1 MSQTWITRVAIC
13 VKVLKRGAGIRRVRE
28 CRMSRRERVWIQRV
42 RGERVWKM
50 VEVVEEEEEE
60 EVDRMVEERVERKIQ
75 VQREAKVR
83 L

>member
-1 MSQTWITRVAIC
+1 MAIC

-50 VEVVEEEEEE
+50 EEKEEEEEEE
-60 EVDRMVEERVERKIQ
+60 EVDGMVEKRVERKIQ

>member
-1 MSQTWITRVAIC
+1 MVIC

-28 CRMSRRERVWIQRV
+28 WRMSRRERVWIQRV

-50 VEVVEEEEEE
+50 VVVEEEEE
-60 EVDRMVEERVERKIQ
+60 EVDRMVKERVERKIQ

>member
-1 MSQTWITRVAIC
+1 M
-13 VKVLKRGAGIRRVRE
+13 RRVRE
-28 CRMSRRERVWIQRV
+28 WRMSRRERVWIQRV

-50 VEVVEEEEEE
+50 VEEEEEEE
-60 EVDRMVEERVERKIQ
+60 EDEELDGMVEERVERKIQ

>member
-1 MSQTWITRVAIC
+1 
-13 VKVLKRGAGIRRVRE
+13 
-28 CRMSRRERVWIQRV
+28 MSRRERVWIQRV

-50 VEVVEEEEEE
+50 VVVEEEEEE
-60 EVDRMVEERVERKIQ
+60 KEEELDGMVEERVERKIQ

>member
-1 MSQTWITRVAIC
+1 MAIC

-28 CRMSRRERVWIQRV
+28 WRMSRRERVWIQRV

-50 VEVVEEEEEE
+50 VEEEEEEE

>member
-28 CRMSRRERVWIQRV
+28 WRMSRRERVWIQRV

-50 VEVVEEEEEE
+50 VEEEEEEE

>member
-1 MSQTWITRVAIC
+1 M
-13 VKVLKRGAGIRRVRE
+13 KVLKRGAGIRRVRE
-28 CRMSRRERVWIQRV
+28 WRMSRRERVWIQRV
-42 RGERVWKM
+42 RGERVWKI
-50 VEVVEEEEEE
+50 VEVEEEEEEEE

>member
-1 MSQTWITRVAIC
+1 MSQTWITRVEIC

-28 CRMSRRERVWIQRV
+28 WRMSRRERVWIQRV

-50 VEVVEEEEEE
+50 VVVEEEEEE
-60 EVDRMVEERVERKIQ
+60 EVERMVEERVERKIQ

>member
-1 MSQTWITRVAIC
+1 MAIC

-28 CRMSRRERVWIQRV
+28 CRMSRRERVWIHRV

-50 VEVVEEEEEE
+50 VEVEEEEEE
-60 EVDRMVEERVERKIQ
+60 EEELDGMVEERVERKIQ

>member
-1 MSQTWITRVAIC
+1 M
-13 VKVLKRGAGIRRVRE
+13 KVLKRGAGIRRVRE
-28 CRMSRRERVWIQRV
+28 WRMSRRERVWIQRV

-50 VEVVEEEEEE
+50 VVVEEEEDEEE

>member
-1 MSQTWITRVAIC
+1 MAIC
-13 VKVLKRGAGIRRVRE
+13 VNVLKRGAGMRRVRE

-50 VEVVEEEEEE
+50 VVVEEEE
-60 EVDRMVEERVERKIQ
+60 EVDRMVEERVERKVQ

>member
-1 MSQTWITRVAIC
+1 M
-13 VKVLKRGAGIRRVRE
+13 KVLKRGAGIRRVRE
-28 CRMSRRERVWIQRV
+28 WRMSRRERVWIQRV

-50 VEVVEEEEEE
+50 VEEEEEEE

>member
-1 MSQTWITRVAIC
+1 MAIC
-13 VKVLKRGAGIRRVRE
+13 VNVLKRGAGIRRVRE
-28 CRMSRRERVWIQRV
+28 WRMSRRERVWIQRV

-50 VEVVEEEEEE
+50 VEEEEEEE
-60 EVDRMVEERVERKIQ
+60 EVDEMVEERVERKIQ

>member
-1 MSQTWITRVAIC
+1 
-13 VKVLKRGAGIRRVRE
+13 
-28 CRMSRRERVWIQRV
+28 MSRRERVWIQRV

-75 VQREAKVR
+75 VQREANVR

>member
-28 CRMSRRERVWIQRV
+28 WRMSRRERVWIQRV

-50 VEVVEEEEEE
+50 VGEEEEEE

>member
-1 MSQTWITRVAIC
+1 MVIC

-28 CRMSRRERVWIQRV
+28 WRMSRRERVWIQRV

-50 VEVVEEEEEE
+50 VVEEEEEEE
-60 EVDRMVEERVERKIQ
+60 EVDRMVKERVERKIQ

>member
-1 MSQTWITRVAIC
+1 MAIC

-28 CRMSRRERVWIQRV
+28 WRMSRRERVWIQRV

-50 VEVVEEEEEE
+50 VVGEEEEEE
-60 EVDRMVEERVERKIQ
+60 LDGMVKEMVERKIQ

>member
-1 MSQTWITRVAIC
+1 MN
-13 VKVLKRGAGIRRVRE
+13 VLKRGAGIRRVRE

-50 VEVVEEEEEE
+50 VVVVEEE

>member
-1 MSQTWITRVAIC
+1 MAIC

-28 CRMSRRERVWIQRV
+28 WRMSRRERVWIQRV

-50 VEVVEEEEEE
+50 VEVEEEEEE
-60 EVDRMVEERVERKIQ
+60 EVDGMVEERVERKIQ

>member
-1 MSQTWITRVAIC
+1 MAIC

-28 CRMSRRERVWIQRV
+28 WRMSRRERVWIQRV

-50 VEVVEEEEEE
+50 VGEEEEEE

>member
-1 MSQTWITRVAIC
+1 MAIC
-13 VKVLKRGAGIRRVRE
+13 VNVLKRGAGIRRVRE
-28 CRMSRRERVWIQRV
+28 WRMSRRERVWIQRV

-50 VEVVEEEEEE
+50 VGEEEEEE